1 MTYEE
6 IEVTSFDETFLH
18 IKVDNGNGGFTSF
31 PADNDNPAYIAFLAA
46 LQKENP
52 KDPHFVAWV
61 EAGNDPDEFWAQSD
75 DFAET
80 EEI

>member
-1 MTYEE
+1 MNYEE
-6 IEVTSFDETFLH
+6 ITDLDGNLH
-18 IKVDNGNGGFTSF
+18 IQVNNGNHFTSF
-31 PADNDNPAYIAFLAA
+31 PADNSNPNYIAFLAA
-46 LQKENP
+46 LQKQNP
-52 KDPHFVAWV
+52 NDPHFVAWV